1 MSRLI
6 SNFQIQ
12 KKQEAQIIFYNPV
25 ALQLVIE
32 KGTIEL
38 VGAYLP
44 KAVSVIL
51 VHQCGMHKSFVF
63 NLSEDIV
70 FLRGIVLGSN
80 SFLEG

>member
-38 VGAYLP
+38 IGWSLLP
-44 KAVSVIL
+44 KAVSVML
-51 VHQCGMHKSFVF
+51 NLQFGMHKSLVF
-63 NLSEDIV
+63 NLSEH
-70 FLRGIVLGSN
+70 L
-80 SFLEG
+80 